1 MKVFIITINLDKV
14 KLIGNI
20 ITLIILMYIIILKNG
35 TTTTLLITE
44 TNDIFL
50 KCKYTIGI
58 VNMLAAKVSAINL
71 NLILEFI

>member
-1 MKVFIITINLDKV
+1 
-14 KLIGNI
+14 
-20 ITLIILMYIIILKNG
+20 MYIIILKNG

-58 VNMLAAKVSAINL
+58 VNVIKSWLFEIHGNKISADDIFEGYKFMISHTFFDL
-71 NLILEFI
+71 FKK